1 VLRACWH
8 NAKRAKKRNSAKK
21 RSSAN
26 AIPLHGGTGRSYIK
40 AIEAAARLKLS
51 LDHPRKKPATP
62 PESSDAHLTPSEPG
76 VYPKGP
82 DELRALPL
90 HSLLQSPGAAIKPT
104 GWKRVACLG
113 GSIGGSPR
121 PPLVGAMVGT
131 LSAPPRVLPLSRLP
145 PGMQALTLASCLAQ
159 NASSGG
165 GQRPLAPVA
174 PVVIVRAPLGS
185 SAVVVLLQKALKEAA
200 EHLGTLL
207 LTEDEEQMEEDGV
220 QVIHPRPKG
229 QALEEL
235 RAALELYRALAR
247 ENVADL
253 LERSKWLERGQR

>member
-1 VLRACWH
+1 
-8 NAKRAKKRNSAKK
+8 
-21 RSSAN
+21 
-26 AIPLHGGTGRSYIK
+26 
-40 AIEAAARLKLS
+40 
-51 LDHPRKKPATP
+51 
-62 PESSDAHLTPSEPG
+62 
-76 VYPKGP
+76 
-82 DELRALPL
+82 
-90 HSLLQSPGAAIKPT
+90 
-104 GWKRVACLG
+104 
-113 GSIGGSPR
+113 
-121 PPLVGAMVGT
+121 MVGT

-145 PGMQALTLASCLAQ
+145 PGMQALTLASRLAQ